1 MCSEAG
7 QDNFSI
13 TTNKIC
19 VATIAHNALDTR
31 IYFKQIMSLS
41 KSYIV
46 DYYGRQVPQGTPK
59 PSGKFIP
66 LSPDYPRQPRIRTNY
81 ILFKLLKNSSY
92 RIYHLHD
99 PELIPL
105 GLFLKLR
112 GKAVIFDMHEDIS
125 KQVINKEWI
134 PSIFRWPL
142 SFIFSVIERCLP
154 KIFDCVILAEDS
166 YLQKFKSV
174 KNIQVIHNYPF
185 GQEFIKKTYDF
196 NTFRIV
202 YVGDLR
208 AVRGIK
214 EYLKIL
220 KKCRD
225 NNLDIELV
233 LIGSYADTQVEKEC
247 MDLIKSFNIESRV
260 THHGR
265 LPNNDVYEILRECD
279 LGLALLHPIGN
290 YVSSYPTKLFEYMSV
305 GLPVLTSNFEL
316 WKAIVEGHNCGYTVD
331 PFDVDAA
338 VSAITN
344 YYNNTDLLCQHGRN
358 GLNFIQKE
366 IMWEKEE
373 EKLVRIYEG
382 LLGVSHE
389 NNKT

>member
-7 QDNFSI
+7 QDNLSM

-19 VATIAHNALDTR
+19 VATIVHNALDTR

-41 KSYIV
+41 KNYIV
-46 DYYGRQVPQGTPK
+46 DYYSRQVPQGTPK

-66 LSPDYPRQPRIRTNY
+66 LSPDYPRQPRIRKNY

-134 PSIFRWPL
+134 PSIFRRPL
-142 SFIFSVIERCLP
+142 SFILSGIERCLP
-154 KIFDCVILAEDS
+154 RIFDCVILAEDS
-166 YLQKFKSV
+166 YLQKFKSI

-185 GQEFIKKTYDF
+185 GQQCIKKTYDF
-196 NTFRIV
+196 NTFRMV

-214 EYLKIL
+214 EYLRIL

-225 NNLDIELV
+225 NNLNIELM
-233 LIGSYADTQVEKEC
+233 LIGSYADTRFEKEC
-247 MDLIKSFNIESRV
+247 MDLIKTFNIEPYV
-260 THHGR
+260 THYGR
-265 LPNNDVYEILRECD
+265 LPNNDVYKILRECD

-290 YVSSYPTKLFEYMSV
+290 YVSSYPTKLFEYMSI
-305 GLPVLTSNFEL
+305 GLPTLASNFEL
-316 WKAIVEGHNCGYTVD
+316 WKNIVEGNKCGHTVNV
-331 PFDVDAA
+331 FKTEEA
-338 VSAITN
+338 VHVISK
-344 YYNNTDLLCQHGRN
+344 YYNNIELRQTHGQN
-358 GLNFIQKE
+358 GLSLIKDKIN
-366 IMWEKEE
+366 WENEE
-373 EKLVRIYEG
+373 RRLLRLYENILYAHG
-382 LLGVSHE
+382 
-389 NNKT
+389 